1 MRHVMRCSEL
11 KHIRVGDEVFLKT
24 QVLKKM
30 SEEIQ
35 MLSSNM
41 VSLYA
46 SGYDEEEL
54 TRIEDMV
61 RERAEIILQ
70 LTSS

>member
-1 MRHVMRCSEL
+1 MRCSEL

-70 LTSS
+70 LTNS

>member
-1 MRHVMRCSEL
+1 MRCSEL

>member
-1 MRHVMRCSEL
+1 MRRSEL
-11 KHIRVGDEVFLKT
+11 KHIRVGEEVFLKT
-24 QVLKKM
+24 QVLKRM

-35 MLSSNM
+35 MLSGNM

-46 SGYDEEEL
+46 SGYDSEEL

-70 LTSS
+70 LTNS

>member
-1 MRHVMRCSEL
+1 MRRSEL
-11 KHIRVGDEVFLKT
+11 KHIRVGEEVFLKT
-24 QVLKKM
+24 QVLKRM

-46 SGYDEEEL
+46 SGYDSEEL

-70 LTSS
+70 LTNS